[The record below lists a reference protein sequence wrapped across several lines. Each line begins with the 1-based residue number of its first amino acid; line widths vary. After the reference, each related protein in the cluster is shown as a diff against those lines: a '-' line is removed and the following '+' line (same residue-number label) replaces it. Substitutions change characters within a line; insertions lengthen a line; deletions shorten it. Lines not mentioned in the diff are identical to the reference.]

1 MKAPVI
7 PANAPTIVPLM
18 IVAASV
24 FDGFCAFLFGNI
36 PFGCDELDVVLF
48 LVLRKFLF
56 FEANNVVHILVIA
69 IVRLE

>member
-7 PANAPTIVPLM
+7 PANAPMIVPLM

-24 FDGFCAFLFGNI
+24 FDGFCAYVFGNI
-36 PFGCDELDVVLF
+36 PFECDELDVVLF

-56 FEANNVVHILVIA
+56 FEVNNAVHILVIA
-69 IVRLE
+69 VR